1 MKNKILIEMC
11 ERCDGYT
18 PLSYNTNTGKYE
30 LCDIQ
35 DVEYI
40 LDEET
45 RNLISE
51 NWDTHINEWKINEDL
66 LTPWW

>member
-1 MKNKILIEMC
+1 MKNNKNIILIEMC
-11 ERCDGYT
+11 ERCDDYT
-18 PLSYNTNTGKYE
+18 PLSYNTTTGKYE

-35 DVEYI
+35 DVEKI

-51 NWDTHINEWKINEDL
+51 N
-66 LTPWW
+66 